1 MLRELIITFIFLAIG
16 IWVINQVI
24 PDVTIPSIPIPT
36 ESSILLQKQVD
47 ITTKEGAVHIY
58 PQTAKCSTFR

>member
-1 MLRELIITFIFLAIG
+1 MLRELIITFIVLAIG

-24 PDVTIPSIPIPT
+24 PDVTIPSTAIPT

-47 ITTKEGAVHIY
+47 MTTKEGSVHIY
-58 PQTAKCSTFR
+58 PQSAKCGAFR